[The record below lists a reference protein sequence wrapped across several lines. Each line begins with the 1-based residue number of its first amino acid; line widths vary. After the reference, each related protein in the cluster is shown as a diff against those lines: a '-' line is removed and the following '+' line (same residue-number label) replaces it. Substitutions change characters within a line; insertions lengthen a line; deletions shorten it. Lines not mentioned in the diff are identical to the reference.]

1 MGTMH
6 WLMSAIDKSA
16 SFLGTC
22 FRSKF
27 PYTDFNTGI
36 SRRERRLI
44 DKLTHKVDS
53 VITL

>member
-1 MGTMH
+1 MH
-6 WLMSAIDKSA
+6 WWMSAIDNSA